1 MRYEIGDWD
10 KAVQVLGD
18 ASEIAIATHVNPDGD
33 ALGSSLGASMGLR
46 KLGKRT
52 YPTLGTSLL
61 SVPPNYFFLPGADG
75 FLQVAD
81 VPDAEVW
88 LVLDCGAA
96 DRLGELEE
104 RVSRAEHV
112 INVDHHAGNDGFGDL
127 NVVVTKASST
137 AELVTHLMTDCGVEM
152 DRDIATCLYTGIVTD
167 TGRFQ
172 YSNTSPDVL
181 RLAADLLAF
190 EVPAAAIA
198 LEVFESSPFGYLKL
212 LGRVLER
219 AVLDE
224 SAGFVYSWLTLED
237 LEVTNVAPDETE
249 KVIDVVRSTR
259 SAEVAALIKEQHD
272 GTFRVSLRSKGPTS
286 VGEIARANGG
296 GGHELAAGFTAS
308 SVDAATSAI
317 LSALSRR
324 AARW

>member
-1 MRYEIGDWD
+1 MRYDVGDWD
-10 KAVQVLGD
+10 KTVEVLGD
-18 ASEIAIATHVNPDGD
+18 AREVAILTHVNPDGD
-33 ALGSSLGASMGLR
+33 ALGSSLGASFGLR

-52 YPTLGTSLL
+52 FPSWGTSPLA
-61 SVPPNYFFLPGADG
+61 VPPNYLYLPGSDG
-75 FLQVAD
+75 FVQPTEL
-81 VPDAEVW
+81 PDADLW

-96 DRLGELEE
+96 DRLGVLEE
-104 RVSRAEHV
+104 RASGAQHV
-112 INVDHHAGNDGFGDL
+112 INVDHHAGNTEFGDL
-127 NVVVTKASST
+127 NVVVTNASST
-137 AELVTHLMTDCGVEM
+137 AELVTRLMIDCGVVM

-190 EVPAAAIA
+190 DVPAAAIA

-237 LEVTNVAPDETE
+237 LEVTNVAPEETE

-259 SAEVAALIKEQHD
+259 SAEVAALIKEQPD
-272 GTFRVSLRSKGPTS
+272 GTYRVSLRSKGPTS

-308 SVDAATSAI
+308 SVDGATTAI
-317 LSALSRR
+317 LSALGRR
-324 AARW
+324 AVR

>member
-1 MRYEIGDWD
+1 MRYEVGDWD
-10 KAVQVLGD
+10 KAVQVLAD
-18 ASEIAIATHVNPDGD
+18 ASDIAIATHVNPDGD
-33 ALGSSLGASMGLR
+33 ALGSSLGASLGLR

-52 YPTLGTSLL
+52 YSSWGTSPL
-61 SVPPNYFFLPGADG
+61 SLPPNYFFLPGADG
-75 FLQVAD
+75 FLQPSD
-81 VPDAEVW
+81 VPDTDVW

-96 DRLGELEE
+96 DRMGELEE
-104 RVSRAEHV
+104 RAPRAQHV
-112 INVDHHAGNDGFGDL
+112 INVDHHSGNTEFGDL
-127 NVVVTKASST
+127 NVVVTTASST
-137 AELVTHLMTDCGVEM
+137 AELVTHLLIDCGVEI

-181 RLAADLLAF
+181 RLAADLLGYD
-190 EVPAAAIA
+190 VPAAAIA

-224 SAGFVYSWLTLED
+224 SAGFVYSWMTLED

-259 SAEVAALIKEQHD
+259 SAEVAALIKEQPD

-308 SVDAATSAI
+308 SVDGATTAI
-317 LSALSRR
+317 LSALGRR
-324 AARW
+324 AAR

>member
-1 MRYEIGDWD
+1 VRYEVGDWD
-10 KAVQVLGD
+10 KAVQVLQD
-18 ASEIAIATHVNPDGD
+18 AQEVAIATHVNPDGD
-33 ALGSSLGASMGLR
+33 ALGSSLAASLGLR
-46 KLGKRT
+46 QLGKRT
-52 YPTLGTSLL
+52 YPSLGTSPL
-61 SVPPNYFFLPGADG
+61 SVPPNYFFLPAVESFVQPGD
-75 FLQVAD
+75 L
-81 VPDAEVW
+81 PDADVW

-96 DRLGELEE
+96 DRLGELE
-104 RVSRAEHV
+104 SRASQARHL
-112 INVDHHAGNDGFGDL
+112 INVDHHAGNNEFGDL
-127 NVVVTKASST
+127 NVVVTTASST
-137 AELVTHLMTDCGVEM
+137 AELVTHLLIDSGVEV

-172 YSNTSPDVL
+172 YSNTTPDVL

-190 EVPAAAIA
+190 DVPAAAIA

-224 SAGFVYSWLTLED
+224 SAGFVYSWITLED
-237 LEVTNVAPDETE
+237 LKVTSVAPDETE

-259 SAEVAALIKEQHD
+259 SAEVAALVKEQPD

-286 VGEIARANGG
+286 VGEIARTNGG

-308 SVDAATSAI
+308 SVDAATTAV
-317 LSALSRR
+317 LSALGRR
-324 AARW
+324 AAR